1 MEFKAYAWIE
11 ARRILDSGNRT
22 EELKRLHKQVK
33 RGIRTQDEVVA
44 IMKAIREEEKR

>member
-11 ARRILDSGNRT
+11 ARRILDSDNRI

-33 RGIRTQDEVVA
+33 RGILTAAEGRA
-44 IMKAIREEEKR
+44 ILRAIREEEKR